1 MRSVVA
7 TKTRQALTENNIK
20 RTKHIQARR
29 NSSEGL
35 PNEMCEISAVTKFS
49 LRSEKAAVQRL
60 QRNHPS
66 AVLLQTR
73 VCSRGGTC
81 LSAGTCHV
89 SLASL

>member
-35 PNEMCEISAVTKFS
+35 PNEISAVTKFS
-49 LRSEKAAVQRL
+49 LRSEKAATFGFATL
-60 QRNHPS
+60 AAEPS
-66 AVLLQTR
+66 F
-73 VCSRGGTC
+73 SG
-81 LSAGTCHV
+81 SASDSGMF
-89 SLASL
+89 

>member
-49 LRSEKAAVQRL
+49 LRSEKAAAFGFAKL
-60 QRNHPS
+60 AAEPS
-66 AVLLQTR
+66 F
-73 VCSRGGTC
+73 SG
-81 LSAGTCHV
+81 SASDSGMF
-89 SLASL
+89 